1 MGKHI
6 ADGPRHEDGE
16 DGRVKHY
23 TDIERKSGEE
33 PGKAAKALHRQEKE
47 RDNEGRLKR
56 YLDMER
62 KKDD

>member
-6 ADGPRHEDGE
+6 ADGPRHEDGD

-23 TDIERKSGEE
+23 TDIERKSGDE

-47 RDNEGRLKR
+47 RDNEGRMKR
-56 YLDMER
+56 FLDKER